1 MLKDIL
7 DHANLNSAKK
17 GANTMKTMYLIL
29 KILIVSLLIISTF
42 ITGMVIYEKK
52 NFAQIEIA
60 KNGNEELV
68 SNSNQIPKEK
78 TLGVENISR
87 DLKVVL
93 PGENVQVITEIDDWR
108 LVLVNAENPL
118 PEDFKIELAN
128 YDRSRQFDA
137 RAIDELIIMIKDMK
151 ASGASNIWIQSAYRT
166 PEYQERLFKNK
177 VQEFINMGKSQEE
190 AEIYAS
196 RWVNKSET
204 SEHNLGLAVDF
215 NNVKQDFENTKEF
228 EWLTQNAEN
237 YGFVLRYKK
246 DKKELTGVSYEP
258 WHWRYVGVEHA
269 KKMNKLDMCLEEYVE
284 YLKVDKR

>member
-7 DHANLNSAKK
+7 NHANLNSAKK

-166 PEYQERLFKNK
+166 PEYQKRLFKNK

>member
-246 DKKELTGVSYEP
+246 EKKELTGVSYEP

-284 YLKVDKR
+284 YLKVYKR